1 MTRSN
6 STLEVSCTSIK
17 RTNFQIFFSN
27 YFTKHVET
35 HKYNT
40 RNAQDYSINKSNKVF
55 SDRAVRNCGPIFW
68 NSLNNE
74 IKRCKNTKEF
84 RNSLKKHL
92 LSNYS

>member
-1 MTRSN
+1 MLR
-6 STLEVSCTSIK
+6 
-17 RTNFQIFFSN
+17 RTNITQEMLRII
-27 YFTKHVET
+27 
-35 HKYNT
+35 
-40 RNAQDYSINKSNKVF
+40 SINKSNKVF